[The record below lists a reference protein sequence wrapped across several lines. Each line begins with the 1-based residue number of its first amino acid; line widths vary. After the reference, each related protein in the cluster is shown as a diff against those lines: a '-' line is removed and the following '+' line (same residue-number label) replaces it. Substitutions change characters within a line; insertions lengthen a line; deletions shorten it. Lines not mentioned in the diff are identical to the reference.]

1 MAEGL
6 RTTQD
11 DTKVCS
17 LDGAAFLSRTI
28 GRDRGILTTPGGIRI
43 AVWGKAYNF
52 SLQSSRPVNRP
63 QKLPIAHPELCFRF
77 ALPERGGMHRGTL
90 NSSVVDCEEILKL

>member
-52 SLQSSRPVNRP
+52 TLQSSRPVNRP
-63 QKLPIAHPELCFRF
+63 QKLPNGIQTFASDSLCR
-77 ALPERGGMHRGTL
+77 
-90 NSSVVDCEEILKL
+90 SVVACKEGP